1 MGALEFLWMCL
12 GGDKVVLSVLQLLCE
27 SFLQLV
33 RIVMVDRWWVLVLII
48 LSSKIKEVRFLFEN
62 LLNRVGV
69 VGRRREEEEEKED

>member
-1 MGALEFLWMCL
+1 
-12 GGDKVVLSVLQLLCE
+12 
-27 SFLQLV
+27 
-33 RIVMVDRWWVLVLII
+33 MVDRWWVLVLII